1 MGRRIHLANLSSGAE
16 TGHRRLSHPLTAT
29 VICPTVASPA
39 IPETKPLIPSSYH
52 HILSTTPTY
61 RGVHMRIVA

>member
-39 IPETKPLIPSSYH
+39 IPRPS
-52 HILSTTPTY
+52 LSFLRATITFCRQRRRTEAC
-61 RGVHMRIVA
+61 I